1 MKKIIDWIIYSSEDP
16 AVISMTVKGIL
27 TAAIPTVIFLAKIF
41 NVDVGGEDL
50 TAFVDAAVIFIGAV
64 AAAISAYMT
73 VVGFF
78 RKIFTTLTGNN
89 AVLNDYKAQGK

>member
-1 MKKIIDWIIYSSEDP
+1 MKKIIDWIVLSSADP
-16 AVISMTVKGIL
+16 SKLSLMVKGIL

-41 NVDVGGEDL
+41 NVEVGGEDL
-50 TAFVDAAVIFIGAV
+50 TAFVDAFVVFIGAV

-78 RKIFTTLTGNN
+78 RKVFRTLTGDN
-89 AVLNDYKAQGK
+89 AVLNEYKAQGK